1 MENNN
6 NMWALKNTRQID
18 FLYENGLKPEF
29 ERYGTAYYKTGK
41 RFRELMDKY
50 YIQYT
55 CIPNGWRV

>member
-1 MENNN
+1 
-6 NMWALKNTRQID
+6 MWALKNTRQID
-18 FLYENGLKPEF
+18 FLWENGLKPEY
-29 ERYGTAYYKTGK
+29 ESYGTAFYKTGK